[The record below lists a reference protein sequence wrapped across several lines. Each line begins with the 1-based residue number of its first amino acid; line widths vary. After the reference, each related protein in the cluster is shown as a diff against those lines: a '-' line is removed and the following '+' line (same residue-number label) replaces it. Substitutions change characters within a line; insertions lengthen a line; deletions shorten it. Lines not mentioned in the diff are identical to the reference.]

1 MYDTFKD
8 KGFSIIALNGMD
20 DKVTITKYIKDNH
33 FTFQIGM
40 KEGNQPYNA
49 DEQYGVQA
57 YPTNYLIGADGKILF
72 RCVGFDEEGIKK
84 ALEKALK

>member
-8 KGFSIIALNGMD
+8 KGFSIIALNGSD
-20 DKVTITKYIKDNH
+20 DLATISKYIKENN

-40 KEGNQPYNA
+40 REGDKPYNA
-49 DEQYGVQA
+49 DTQFGVEA